1 MNVQA
6 SGAAAAPQVT
16 YVDAAKVTE
25 LFAKPG
31 ALANGPDFTASIA
44 RRTAA
49 GQVEIHAKETDI
61 FYIVD
66 GSATFVTGGTMVGGK
81 ETRPNQML
89 GTDITG
95 GQTHQLKK
103 GDFISHS
110 GRRPALVQ
118 GSAVERRHLLHGEG
132 GEAVGPQEWPR
143 ASGRSMDGSRIRIDE
158 FACGLLSSSQTG
170 IVARPQAPQEPAF
183 EVASVKRNTSGDQR
197 RIYRFRRWH
206 R

>member
-1 MNVQA
+1 MRTTLAVFLMLAASLANTSAQQA
-6 SGAAAAPQVT
+6 PAQVT
-16 YVDAAKVTE
+16 YVDTAKMNE

-103 GDFISHS
+103 GDFISIPAGIPHWFKEVPSS
-110 GRRPALVQ
+110 GVTYY
-118 GSAVERRHLLHGEG
+118 
-132 GEAVGPQEWPR
+132 
-143 ASGRSMDGSRIRIDE
+143 M
-158 FACGLLSSSQTG
+158 
-170 IVARPQAPQEPAF
+170 
-183 EVASVKRNTSGDQR
+183 VKV
-197 RIYRFRRWH
+197 IKP
-206 R
+206 